1 MYNKYKYILECII
14 IKKTIAMNYIW
25 SKKSL
30 LEFIEKSIWKVV
42 KEKSYTFSDLFAGT
56 GIVWRYFKE
65 KGHRVIANDL
75 QYYSYVIN
83 KNYIENHK
91 PLEFRWLISFIW
103 ELENIDI
110 TEKQS
115 LVLNYLNSLKGK
127 KWFIYKNYSPGGTKW
142 KEQERMYFS
151 DENAM
156 KCDAIRT
163 TIEEWKN
170 QNHITEGEYFFLLA
184 TLLENIDKVANT
196 ASVYG
201 AFLKKIKK
209 SAEKLMWLKP
219 ANFLIN
225 DHENSVYNSDVNE
238 LVKNTSHQV
247 VYLDPPYN
255 ERQYSAN
262 YHVLETI
269 AKYDNPV
276 LKGKTWMRDYSKQ
289 KSLYCKKA
297 EVKASFRELVQDI
310 DAQYIFLSYNCEW
323 LMSHEDIKEIMSE
336 VWEYGVFKKEYK
348 RFKADKTENRNH
360 KKNSVTEYLH
370 YVIKK

>member
-1 MYNKYKYILECII
+1 
-14 IKKTIAMNYIW
+14 MNYIW

-30 LEFIEKSIWKVV
+30 LEFIEKSIWKIV
-42 KEKSYTFSDLFAGT
+42 KEKNYTFSDLFAGT

-83 KNYIENHK
+83 KNYIENNS

-103 ELENIDI
+103 ELKNVDI
-110 TEKQS
+110 KEKQN
-115 LVLNYLNSLKGK
+115 LVLNYLNSLKWK
-127 KWFIYKNYSPGGTKW
+127 KWFVYNNYSPGGTKL
-142 KEQERMYFS
+142 KEHERMYFS

-156 KCDAIRT
+156 KCDAIRA

-170 QNHITEGEYFFLLA
+170 KNHITEGEYFFLLA

>member
-1 MYNKYKYILECII
+1 
-14 IKKTIAMNYIW
+14 
-25 SKKSL
+25 
-30 LEFIEKSIWKVV
+30 
-42 KEKSYTFSDLFAGT
+42 
-56 GIVWRYFKE
+56 
-65 KGHRVIANDL
+65 
-75 QYYSYVIN
+75 
-83 KNYIENHK
+83 
-91 PLEFRWLISFIW
+91 
-103 ELENIDI
+103 
-110 TEKQS
+110 
-115 LVLNYLNSLKGK
+115 
-127 KWFIYKNYSPGGTKW
+127 
-142 KEQERMYFS
+142 
-151 DENAM
+151 
-156 KCDAIRT
+156 
-163 TIEEWKN
+163 
-170 QNHITEGEYFFLLA
+170 
-184 TLLENIDKVANT
+184 
-196 ASVYG
+196 
-201 AFLKKIKK
+201 
-209 SAEKLMWLKP
+209 MWLKP